1 MPASLARCMPL
12 CLCLAALFAA
22 TACQSSAGPVVT
34 SVSGCVDVGTMTV
47 NCTLPVLLTVRGSGF
62 LTNVTGAAPLYTSS
76 PSYWITPLLELSPEA
91 VATGEPYPYSVA
103 SALFPANDT
112 YFVFEVNYLG
122 RGVLVEGVPLE
133 LTVIAGK
140 GTTLRQSM
148 SAPFVAVSLLSL
160 PPPVVSSVSGCPI
173 VGADGLSVTQCLPD
187 VHLLTLT
194 GTGFLQWRSTPL
206 SLNAG
211 NVQTS
216 LNLRLANVSSPSF
229 TPDYTWILNDT
240 VITITLATAYRYLL
254 QAGDFGAPPRALFIQ
269 ERLSGWQSRPMTIQ
283 FAALPPPSNI
293 WVAPYVFY
301 NLPGLPG
308 CVRGPNSTI
317 LNCTAGSSMIAVRGT
332 YLYEVTVT
340 IGGQPMTNTFNHLL
354 QSDASVLYLVTPLY
368 NFQPGLLYDIVLTSA
383 SGSITL
389 PSYVSFSGQPT
400 IVSAACRDP
409 LLAVDIASLA
419 CQAGETVTMNGPYLP
434 PPTTPFTVT
443 VYSLH
448 SKQNVTC
455 SSPRYNTAYQ
465 LACDMLATGLPATG
479 GWDTWSAGCG
489 SGCVQRHCLSAP
501 RSAAATTT
509 ASHTSLHRPPDAHC
523 SPLCCAVPLPQVPA
537 VGQRAQPHPARPL

>member
-1 MPASLARCMPL
+1 MPASLARCMLL

-22 TACQSSAGPVVT
+22 AACQSSAGPVVT
-34 SVSGCVDVGTMTV
+34 SVSGCVDVGATTV

-62 LTNVTGAAPLYTSS
+62 LTNVSGVGTYFNNRPAS
-76 PSYWITPLLELSPEA
+76 WITPELQLSSEA
-91 VATGEPYPYSVA
+91 VADGIKPPYQRA
-103 SALFPANDT
+103 SALFTANDT
-112 YFVFEVNYLG
+112 YFVFRLDYPGLRVYEQ
-122 RGVLVEGVPLE
+122 GVPLA
-133 LTVIAGK
+133 LTV
-140 GTTLRQSM
+140 TTGQGYSQLM
-148 SAPFVAVSLLSL
+148 TKSAPFVGVSLLSV
-160 PPPVVSSVSGCPI
+160 PPPVVNTIAGCPV
-173 VGADGLSVTQCLPD
+173 VGADGLSVAQCLPD
-187 VHLLTLT
+187 ADALTLM
-194 GTGFLQWRSTPL
+194 GSGFLQWDST
-206 SLNAG
+206 SLLVYAG
-211 NVQTS
+211 NVRTS
-216 LNLRLANVSSPSF
+216 LYLQVANVSAPYYDPS
-229 TPDYTWILNDT
+229 YTAIVNDT
-240 VITITLATAYRYLL
+240 VITINLATNYQHLL
-254 QAGDFGAPPRALFIQ
+254 QAGDFGAPPCAFFIQ

-283 FAALPPPSNI
+283 FAALPSPSYTSI
-293 WVAPYVFY
+293 APYLYY
-301 NLPGLPG
+301 NLPGLSS
-308 CVRGPNSTI
+308 CVWGPSSSS
-317 LNCTAGSSMIAVRGT
+317 LVNCTAGWGMIAVIGQ
-332 YLYEVTVT
+332 YLYEVTAT
-340 IGGQPMTNTFNHLL
+340 IGGQPMTTAIRIRSNFRT
-354 QSDASVLYLVTPLY
+354 LYLVMPLY

-383 SGSITL
+383 SGSITV
-389 PSYVSFSGQPT
+389 PRYVSFSGQPT

-509 ASHTSLHRPPDAHC
+509 AVLQPLLPAAVLSHITTPPT
-523 SPLCCAVPLPQVPA
+523 
-537 VGQRAQPHPARPL
+537 